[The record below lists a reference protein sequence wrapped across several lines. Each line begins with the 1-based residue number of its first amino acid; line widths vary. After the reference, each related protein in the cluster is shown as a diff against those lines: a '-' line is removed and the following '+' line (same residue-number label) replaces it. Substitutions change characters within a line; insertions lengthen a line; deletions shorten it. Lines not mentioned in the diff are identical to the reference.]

1 MVDDDPAGGTEQ
13 PWVDAYEQL
22 RGHAL
27 DGDGQGWRLGL
38 AVVARRGVA
47 GWMRAVDVLPAR
59 SGVAAVAEPRSV
71 PVTPGDQ
78 PLVALLASMAL
89 ACVAGR

>member
-1 MVDDDPAGGTEQ
+1 VVA
-13 PWVDAYEQL
+13 DASACAASVEVYEQL
-22 RGHAL
+22 RRHAV

-38 AVVARRGVA
+38 ALLHRRGMA
-47 GWMRAVDVLPAR
+47 GWMRAWDGLPTPSRAAR
-59 SGVAAVAEPRSV
+59 CVPPV

>member
-1 MVDDDPAGGTEQ
+1 MVDDDPAGT
-13 PWVDAYEQL
+13 PDTALVDAYEQL
-22 RGHAL
+22 RRHAL

-38 AVVARRGVA
+38 AVVHRRGVA
-47 GWMRAVDVLPAR
+47 GWMRAFDGLPTSRRA
-59 SGVAAVAEPRSV
+59 GVAAPSV
-71 PVTPGDQ
+71 PVTADDQ